1 MCRPALDMYDI
12 RPQSMTMY
20 LSNWGWH
27 MNKPLCEYAI
37 SLMKKEVNGKKESIT
52 PKKKEEVESL
62 FTKYGIKLESK
73 FCYDHL
79 FVFHMAMADY
89 CSFMDERMMCL
100 FTKAY
105 CEDVDAADG
114 VVMRR
119 WYATMVGNGDP
130 IYWSDFLNDTE

>member
-1 MCRPALDMYDI
+1 
-12 RPQSMTMY
+12 
-20 LSNWGWH
+20 
-27 MNKPLCEYAI
+27 MNKSLCEYAI
-37 SLMKKEVNGKKESIT
+37 GLMKKEVNGKKESIT
-52 PKKKEEVESL
+52 PKKKEDVESL
-62 FTKYGIKLESK
+62 FNKYGIKLESK

-105 CEDVDAADG
+105 CEDVDASDG

-119 WYATMVGNGDP
+119 WYATMVGNGEP

>member
-1 MCRPALDMYDI
+1 MCRQALDMFDI

-62 FTKYGIKLESK
+62 FTKYGIKLDNK
-73 FCYDHL
+73 
-79 FVFHMAMADY
+79 
-89 CSFMDERMMCL
+89 
-100 FTKAY
+100 
-105 CEDVDAADG
+105 
-114 VVMRR
+114 
-119 WYATMVGNGDP
+119 
-130 IYWSDFLNDTE
+130 